1 MRVGRSEDVLSGVCA
16 VLFGQQLA
24 EYAEGDGRLKR
35 RAGLGDDVDV
45 EVHVA
50 ELVERVA
57 QRVGGQTVADEEYAR
72 VVLAGDGLEQFY
84 RAARAEVGAA
94 DADDDQRLG
103 AAADEPRSIKDRGQL
118 AVADAPRQFE
128 PAGEVRACAGA
139 ADEGF
144 MCFRGGSVVWAALGK
159 EFFCAGEINF
169 YHGNTAS
176 CNCCFCQILYT
187 IFIRLQQKI
196 A

>member
-1 MRVGRSEDVLSGVCA
+1 MLSGVRA
-16 VLFGQQLA
+16 VFFGKQLA

-57 QRVGGQTVADEEYAR
+57 QRVGGQAVADEEYAR

-128 PAGEVRACAGA
+128 PAGEVRTRAGA
-139 ADEGF
+139 ADEGLVRL
-144 MCFRGGSVVWAALGK
+144 RGGGVVRAALGEK
-159 EFFCAGEINF
+159 FFRA
-169 YHGNTAS
+169 
-176 CNCCFCQILYT
+176 
-187 IFIRLQQKI
+187 
-196 A
+196 